1 MKVIHVEL
9 TTRTKLVAKY
19 YGKLERYECYE
30 ASDYALTCA
39 TNSDWAS
46 SHELHTVKTNFC
58 IN

>member
-30 ASDYALTCA
+30 ADYALT

-46 SHELHTVKTNFC
+46 SHELHTVKTNFG